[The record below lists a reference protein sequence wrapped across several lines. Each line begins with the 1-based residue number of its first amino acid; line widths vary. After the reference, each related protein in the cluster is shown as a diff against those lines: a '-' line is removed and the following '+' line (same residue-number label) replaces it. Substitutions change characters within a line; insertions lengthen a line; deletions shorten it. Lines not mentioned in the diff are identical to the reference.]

1 VPTQI
6 PDSPRRWFT
15 ASQFDH
21 RAHRGA
27 SCISCHEGATNS
39 TKTEELLQPNI
50 ETCIVCHRSEQN
62 KPALADTAP
71 SNCITCHQFHD
82 RRLEHW
88 GNGKLSLHEF
98 AGKAATTQSTQ

>member
-1 VPTQI
+1 MADSRT
-6 PDSPRRWFT
+6 PDNNLNLPAWGGGGMDKIT
-15 ASQFDH
+15 PLWLLKYLPNML
-21 RAHRGA
+21 
-27 SCISCHEGATNS
+27 SCHVS
-39 TKTEELLQPNI
+39 I
-50 ETCIVCHRSEQN
+50 IH
-62 KPALADTAP
+62 DTQGP